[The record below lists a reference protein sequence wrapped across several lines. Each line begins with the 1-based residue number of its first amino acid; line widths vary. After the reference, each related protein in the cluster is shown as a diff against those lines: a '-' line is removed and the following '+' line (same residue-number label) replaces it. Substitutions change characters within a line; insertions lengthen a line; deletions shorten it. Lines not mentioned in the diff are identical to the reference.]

1 MKTSNNSID
10 RRRKKLKEIRE
21 RLESTQLN
29 GVRELLPDKAIKQI
43 CNECEYYFRSRLLTP
58 LVTIFHMLGAA
69 ISREGSFQSAWHNI
83 GETGRSTALSK
94 ARSRLPLKIWE
105 RLGQWVTDQ
114 IENEFKKKSLWRG
127 HRVLGIDGSGISMG
141 DEEELE
147 SVFGKSNSK
156 HGKSRFP
163 IANVVFAFMLNTMIV
178 AGHKI
183 GSYKTSEN
191 ALFSKLISQLL
202 PGDLIVGDRRYA
214 GAKLYVDYIRAGIEF
229 ITRVHQRLKVEL
241 LKVVEELGKNDF
253 IVELPIPPL
262 YCRKDPT
269 LSKSIRVRA
278 IKTEIRIRGKK
289 ETLWLITSLL
299 DAKKYP
305 SQEIKLLYK
314 KRWKVEGLIEE
325 LKIWLSADILR
336 SKTEEGIYK
345 EMYARIIAFNL
356 IHWLILKA
364 SKKHQKDPE
373 RISISAT
380 LRLTAV
386 YSLKMSTAPFWKLKL
401 LYEDLLEKVAYSKV
415 PYRPDRLEPRMK
427 RRDQKH
433 YSILKISRMEWRNIN
448 GLAA

>member
-1 MKTSNNSID
+1 MKLTKSNID
-10 RRRKKLKEIRE
+10 KRRKKLKEERE

-29 GVRELLPDKAIKQI
+29 GLRELLPDKAIKGI
-43 CNECEYYFRSRLLTP
+43 CNECEYYFRGRLLTP

-83 GETGRSTALSK
+83 GETGRSDSLSK
-94 ARSRLPLKIWE
+94 ARKRLPLKIWE
-105 RLGQWVTDQ
+105 RLSRWITDQ
-114 IENEFKKKSLWRG
+114 IEDEFRKKSLWRG
-127 HRVLGIDGSGISMG
+127 HRVIGIDGSGISMG

-163 IANVVFAFMLNTMIV
+163 IANVVFVFMLNTMTVI
-178 AGHKI
+178 GHKI

-191 ALFSKLISQLL
+191 TLFSKLISQLL

-229 ITRVHQRLKVEL
+229 ITRAHQRLKIEL
-241 LKVVEELGKNDF
+241 LKVVEELGKDDF

-262 YCRKDPT
+262 YRRKDLT
-269 LSKSIRVRA
+269 LPKSIRVRV
-278 IKTEIRIRGKK
+278 IKTEAMIRGKK
-289 ETLWLITSLL
+289 GKLWLITSLL
-299 DAKKYP
+299 DAKRYP
-305 SQEIKLLYK
+305 AQEIKLLYK

-325 LKIWLSADILR
+325 IKIWLSADVLR

-345 EMYARIIAFNL
+345 ELYARIIAFNL

-364 SKKHQKDPE
+364 AKKHKKEIE
-373 RISISAT
+373 RISTSAT
-380 LRLTAV
+380 LRLTAT
-386 YSLKMSTAPFWKLKL
+386 YSLKMSTAPFWMLPS
-401 LYEDLLEKVAYSKV
+401 LYEDLLEKIAYSKV

-433 YSILKISRMEWRNIN
+433 YPILKISRAEWRAIN
-448 GLAA
+448 GIIA

>member
-1 MKTSNNSID
+1 MKTNKHNID
-10 RRRKKLKEIRE
+10 KRRRKLKGIRE
-21 RLESTQLN
+21 KLESTQLN
-29 GVRELLPDKAIKQI
+29 GVRELLTDRAIKQI
-43 CNECEYYFRSRLLTP
+43 CNECKYYFRSRLLTP

-94 ARSRLPLKIWE
+94 ARKRLPLKIWE
-105 RLGQWVTDQ
+105 RLGQWVIDQ
-114 IENEFKKKSLWRG
+114 IEDEFRKKSLWRG
-127 HRVLGIDGSGISMG
+127 HRVIGIDGSGISMG

-163 IANVVFAFMLNTMIV
+163 IASVVFAFMLNTMTV
-178 AGHKI
+178 VGHKI

-191 ALFSKLISQLL
+191 TLFSKLISQLL
-202 PGDLIVGDRRYA
+202 HGDLIVGDRRYA

-229 ITRVHQRLKVEL
+229 ITRAHQRLKIEL

-262 YCRKDPT
+262 YCRKDST
-269 LSKSIRVRA
+269 LPRSIRVRV
-278 IKTEIRIRGKK
+278 IKAEVRTRGKK
-289 ETLWLITSLL
+289 EILWLITSLL

-305 SQEIKLLYK
+305 AQEIKLLYK

-325 LKIWLSADILR
+325 LKIWLSADVLR

-364 SKKHQKDPE
+364 AKKHLKDPE
-373 RISISAT
+373 RISVSAT
-380 LRLTAV
+380 LRLTTT
-386 YSLKMSTAPFWKLKL
+386 YSLKMSMSPFWMLPS